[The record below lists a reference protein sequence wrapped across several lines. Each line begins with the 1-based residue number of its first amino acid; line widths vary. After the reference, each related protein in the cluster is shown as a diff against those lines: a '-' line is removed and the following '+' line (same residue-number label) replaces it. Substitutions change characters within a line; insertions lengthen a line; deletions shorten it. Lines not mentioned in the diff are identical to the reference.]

1 MLSIQLYIFE
11 LILIKFNVKIDSAI
25 ILYSILAP
33 NAMRVSHGCVVYGT
47 FWHHMASRIRPS
59 IFANL
64 LDAGLNHCNACPI
77 ILQ

>member
-1 MLSIQLYIFE
+1 M
-11 LILIKFNVKIDSAI
+11 KIDSAI

-33 NAMRVSHGCVVYGT
+33 NAMRVSHGSVVCGT

-59 IFANL
+59 FFANL
-64 LDAGLNHCNACPI
+64 LDAGLNHCKACLI

>member
-1 MLSIQLYIFE
+1 M
-11 LILIKFNVKIDSAI
+11 KIYPAI
-25 ILYSILAP
+25 IMYSILAP
-33 NAMRVSHGCVVYGT
+33 NAMRVSHGSVVYGA

-64 LDAGLNHCNACPI
+64 LDAGSNHRKACPI

>member
-1 MLSIQLYIFE
+1 LYQLYIFE
-11 LILIKFNVKIDSAI
+11 LIPIKFNIKVYSTI
-25 ILYSILAP
+25 IMYSVLAP
-33 NAMRVSHGCVVYGT
+33 NAMRVSDGSVVYGT

-64 LDAGLNHCNACPI
+64 LDAGSDHCKACPT